1 MMLHKAIKMFGYIY
15 IRETIYRKFCNVV
28 KIGITENLANREAT
42 YITGEFIRGKYI
54 SAYEVPL
61 SELHAIDG
69 LLKEKLLKYNR
80 IDESDGGTEFYH
92 ESVLEIIDTMMDSY
106 RKLSEEELEE
116 IKRISLHKPKPKIDA
131 MVPRDYQK
139 TIVSK
144 SQEYFET
151 NDKGLLVL
159 MCGMGKTLISLWISQ
174 AMNATKILIGVPNK
188 LLLEQWE
195 KEVRKI
201 FPNFPILAIEGGI
214 TEAKIQKFHEENE
227 KFVVITTYHSSYKLE
242 LFEYDIKIF
251 DEVHHLTSTNIDTAQ
266 EHNSFIRILNVRAKK
281 QLGLTAT
288 MKELENFEKSVSNND
303 KLIFGEIIDEK
314 NLLWAIERDVITDY
328 QIQAIQVRE
337 ECLSIKGNILMVA
350 AYCAVESIRNGNSN
364 HMLIYFNST
373 ENAIKI
379 IEYVK
384 QFNPELF
391 SSSYHSG
398 MTLEVQAQILKI
410 FSESSRGIVSCVYCL
425 GEGWDFPK
433 LDAVLFAEKMT
444 SNIRIVQSALRAC
457 RKNKDSPQKI
467 AKIILPVLYKENW
480 LEDNTNDDLKK
491 IREVIYQMSMEDER
505 IIQKIIF
512 SEILSDHSG
521 SGQSGPS
528 RTIVNDEITSQLIL
542 KTIHRNQL
550 GITYEKSKQI
560 IREEKKRMPI
570 ESQKDYLEL
579 CKCNTKLHEDPQ
591 NHFGEQFIDWCD
603 YLSIEEKY
611 YDFGSAKAKIQEYLL
626 SDYDETFGYMNL
638 ASQICQSDKNFPPVD
653 LWTSYYKVS
662 SINAL
667 FVKKKDTKFDFL

>member
-1 MMLHKAIKMFGYIY
+1 MLSIVLPKMFGYVY
-15 IRETIYRKFCNVV
+15 VRETIYRKICNVV

-61 SELHAIDG
+61 SELRSIDDS
-69 LLKEKLLKYNR
+69 LKEKLVAYHR
-80 IDESDGGTEFYH
+80 IDESEGGTEFYD
-92 ESVLEIIDTMMDSY
+92 ESVLEILDKMMDSY
-106 RKLSEEELEE
+106 RKLSEEELDV
-116 IKRISLHKPKPKIDA
+116 IKRISEYKPKPKSEPK
-131 MVPRDYQK
+131 PRDYQK

-144 SQEYFET
+144 SIEYFET

-159 MCGMGKTLISLWISQ
+159 MCGIGKTLISLWISQ
-174 AMNATKILIGVPNK
+174 AMNAAKILIGVPNK
-188 LLLEQWE
+188 LLLVQWE

-201 FPNFPILAIEGGI
+201 FPNIPILAIEGGI
-214 TEAKIQKFHEENE
+214 TEAKIQKFQEENE

-242 LFEYDIKIF
+242 SFEYDIKIF
-251 DEVHHLTSTNIDTAQ
+251 DEVHHLTTTNIDSAQ
-266 EHNSFIRILNVRAKK
+266 EHNSFVRILNVPAKK

-314 NLLWAIERDVITDY
+314 NLLWAIERDIITDY

-337 ECLSIKGNILMVA
+337 ECLSIKGNSLMVA
-350 AYCAVESIRNGNSN
+350 AYCAVQSNSH
-364 HMLIYFNST
+364 HMLIYCNST
-373 ENAIKI
+373 ENAIKV
-379 IEYVK
+379 IEYIK
-384 QFNPELF
+384 QLNPDIF
-391 SSSYHSG
+391 SSAYHSG
-398 MTLEVQAQILKI
+398 MTQEIQAQILKK
-410 FSESSRGIVSCVYCL
+410 FSESPRGIVSCVYCL

-457 RKNKDSPQKI
+457 RKNRDSPQKI

-480 LEDNTNDDLKK
+480 LDDNTNDDLKK
-491 IREVIYQMSMEDER
+491 VREVIYQMSMEDER

-512 SEILSDHSG
+512 SEILFDHSG
-521 SGQSGPS
+521 SVPSGAS
-528 RTIVNDEITSQLIL
+528 KIIVNDEITSQLIL

-560 IREEKKRMPI
+560 IREEKKRIPI

-579 CKCNTKLHEDPQ
+579 CKYNTKLHEDPQ
-591 NHFGEQFIDWCD
+591 NHFGDRFIDWCD
-603 YLSIEEKY
+603 YLSIDKKF
-611 YDFGSAKAKIQEYLL
+611 YDFGSAKAKIQEYLN
-626 SDYDETFGYMNL
+626 SDYDATFGYMNL
-638 ASQICQSDKNFPPVD
+638 ALQICQTDKNFPPVD

-667 FVKKKDTKFDFL
+667 FVKKPDSKFDFL